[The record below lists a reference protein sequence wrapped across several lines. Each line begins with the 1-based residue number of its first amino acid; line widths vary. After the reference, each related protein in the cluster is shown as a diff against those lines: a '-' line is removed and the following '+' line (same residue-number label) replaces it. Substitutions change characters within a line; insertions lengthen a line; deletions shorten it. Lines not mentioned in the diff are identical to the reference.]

1 MSYRDELAAAQAQVV
16 ALRAEM
22 AKQAAEFS
30 ARVWK
35 EEVQAQAGQ
44 VHSAAESMK
53 SCLEEAAKERKERV
67 EKELAS
73 GVKVFCS
80 KCLWHRN
87 GAVYDKTCQSE
98 NLKRTTY
105 RWDRE
110 IAGGSPASC
119 NNEKNDCKEFV
130 PYTFLNRVVRPS
142 TVFGVLWIVLVITL
156 VVAVVVGR

>member
-53 SCLEEAAKERKERV
+53 SCLEEAVKERKERV
-67 EKELAS
+67 EKDLAR
-73 GVKVFCS
+73 GAKVFCN
-80 KCLWHRN
+80 KCRWHR
-87 GAVYDKTCQSE
+87 GVAVYDKTCQSE

-110 IAGGSPASC
+110 IAGGSPAAR
-119 NNEKNDCKEFV
+119 NNENNDCKEFV
-130 PYTFLNRVVRPS
+130 PWTFWNRVVSLP
-142 TVFGVLWIVLVITL
+142 TVFFVLW
-156 VVAVVVGR
+156 VVGVGILVMLRISC